1 MAVAEFQTAQPMGQ
15 VSAFSAI
22 SALAEATFFFPDQ
35 NANFNTNVEQLP
47 SQPADLV
54 IPIQKNPADGGF
66 GVGPPPAG
74 VFGIGDGTFNTPVL
88 VEAGDT
94 GPFFHSNVVNTIEEA
109 VNFYNSTQ
117 FNTAPGFG
125 AQIGGIRLEATEVAA
140 VGAFLR
146 VINALEN
153 IRSAINIETR
163 ARNAKFLNDSV
174 DLIRL
179 SISELEDALDVLH
192 GGGLHPEA
200 QQKLRQAIALD
211 QQAMVT
217 NSRSARQALLD
228 QAIALKVGARTDLRN

>member
-1 MAVAEFQTAQPMGQ
+1 M
-15 VSAFSAI
+15 S
-22 SALAEATFFFPDQ
+22 LC
-35 NANFNTNVEQLP
+35 
-47 SQPADLV
+47 
-54 IPIQKNPADGGF
+54 
-66 GVGPPPAG
+66 GPPSSLSTSL
-74 VFGIGDGTFNTPVL
+74 I
-88 VEAGDT
+88 
-94 GPFFHSNVVNTIEEA
+94 VV
-109 VNFYNSTQ
+109 S
-117 FNTAPGFG
+117 
-125 AQIGGIRLEATEVAA
+125 LEVSA

-153 IRSAINIETR
+153 IRSSINIETR